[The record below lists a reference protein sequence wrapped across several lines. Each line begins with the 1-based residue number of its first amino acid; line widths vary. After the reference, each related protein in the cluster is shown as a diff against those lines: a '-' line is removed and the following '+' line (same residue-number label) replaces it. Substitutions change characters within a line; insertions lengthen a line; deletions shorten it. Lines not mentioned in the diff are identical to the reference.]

1 VLLLFGYQQISEI
14 FMKNIIKKELLPLF
28 FIIAFP
34 INTWSIY
41 IFFYNFKWV
50 AERTKAWDAIGY
62 GAYALAFALFESLFV
77 SLIITPVYLLLRKSY
92 DKDTSVAILGITFL
106 IISFWVIFG
115 RVNTSRDTSATTFMF
130 EMREKY
136 NLRLR
141 YLYPLFFLVIG
152 AIAASMTL
160 PPFLILKFTK
170 LKNLVIEILKR
181 LELLSY
187 IYLIMN
193 LISIVIVIIRNT
205 ASIGP

>member
-1 VLLLFGYQQISEI
+1 
-14 FMKNIIKKELLPLF
+14 M
-28 FIIAFP
+28 
-34 INTWSIY
+34 
-41 IFFYNFKWV
+41 